1 MAPAWRE
8 TCRSMTEDQL
18 TEFCRLL
25 EATRAELQASMNES
39 AESASPVSPDN
50 AIGRLTRQDAM
61 QAQQMAL
68 EIRRRNQ
75 ARLQQIEVALRRIER
90 GGYGICVRCEEEI
103 ALARLRVRPEAQVC
117 VRCAQGG

>member
-1 MAPAWRE
+1 MPRFGVVKE
-8 TCRSMTEDQL
+8 SMTDEKLD
-18 TEFCRLL
+18 EFRELL
-25 EATRAELQASMNES
+25 RSTRAELQASLDES
-39 AESASPVSPDN
+39 ADNAAPVSPDN

-68 EIRRRNQ
+68 EIRRRNTV
-75 ARLQQIEVALRRIER
+75 RLQQVELAMRRMEA

-103 ALARLRVRPEAQVC
+103 SLARLRVRPEAQVC